1 MGPHARI
8 THSLLLYA
16 FAHFTFMRIRWNCRE
31 CRAIIRRKLYLRRVA
46 AAERAR
52 GGSSSA
58 IASSGAASGSSR
70 GGGGGV
76 LSSLLSLPVCEPA
89 QLERLVDEC
98 LDAMVS

>member
-1 MGPHARI
+1 
-8 THSLLLYA
+8 
-16 FAHFTFMRIRWNCRE
+16 MRIRWNCRE

-70 GGGGGV
+70 GGGV